1 MLRAAF
7 ILAAGFILTPL
18 GASMPGMGHLGAA
31 QAQTQAPAGLP
42 AIKHAQLMEAL
53 RLRDIVEVVAAEGI
67 AAGPEIEGDMFPGR
81 GGIGWKVE
89 LERIYD
95 ISRVMGIMSDDIKA
109 NLSEADADVLI
120 SFLGSDLGAR
130 IVEGEVS
137 ARAAMLDPA
146 VDEAAFA
153 VAAEMRDEGGRRV
166 DQIAEF
172 IATYDLVTSNVV
184 GGLNSNYAFYQGLAA
199 GGALPDA
206 MTEDQIV
213 NEVWSQQDVIQAETE
228 DWLFA
233 YLIASYADLS
243 DDEMQTYIAFARTDA
258 AQAFNTVLFDSFGTV
273 FTSISRALGRA
284 VADRMLA
291 QDI

>member
-1 MLRAAF
+1 MLRAAL
-7 ILAAGFILTPL
+7 ILATGFALVPFGLPSTGGGFS
-18 GASMPGMGHLGAA
+18 GAALA
-31 QAQTQAPAGLP
+31 QAQAAVGLP
-42 AIKHAQLMEAL
+42 AVKHTQLMEAL
-53 RLRDIVEVVAAEGI
+53 RLRDIIEVVAAEGI
-67 AAGPEIEGDMFPGR
+67 AAGPEIEADMFPGR
-81 GGIGWKVE
+81 GGFGWQVE

-95 ISRVMGIMSDDIKA
+95 IPRVMGIMADDIQA

-120 SFLGSDLGAR
+120 SFLGSPLGAR

-137 ARAAMLDPA
+137 ARAAMLDPD

-153 VAAEMRDEGGRRV
+153 VAQDMRRAGGTRV
-166 DQIAEF
+166 AQIAEF
-172 IATYDLVTSNVV
+172 IAIYDLVTSNVV

-213 NEVWSQQDVIQAETE
+213 NEVWSQQDAIQIETE
-228 DWLFA
+228 DWLYA
-233 YLIASYADLS
+233 YLLASYSDLS

-258 AQAFNTVLFDSFGTV
+258 AQAFNAVLFDSFGTV
-273 FTSISRALGRA
+273 FTSISRSLGRA